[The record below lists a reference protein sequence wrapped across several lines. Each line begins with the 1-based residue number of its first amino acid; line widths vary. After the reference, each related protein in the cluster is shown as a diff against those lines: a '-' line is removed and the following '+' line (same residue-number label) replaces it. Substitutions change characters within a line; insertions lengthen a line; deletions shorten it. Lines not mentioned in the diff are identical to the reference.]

1 MHITRCDVF
10 DLSKKLTVTVALS
23 ALLASCAGMAPQAE
37 QSKAVAQQLAEVQ
50 AQLVALNKKFD
61 DLDDRLPPRQL
72 PKKADIA
79 FDHRP
84 ALGEP
89 SAKVGIV
96 EFSDFECPFCRKFH
110 DTTFEDIKKN
120 YIDAGKVIFVAR
132 NSPMD
137 IHPAAEPAAIAA
149 QCAAEQ
155 NAFYP
160 MQIELFKNQEQLGR
174 PLYKQ
179 LAGDLK
185 LEVDNFMK
193 CLDAPAAKNYVRDD
207 LAFATRLG
215 VQGTP
220 TFFVGRVEGNG
231 LVDAVAMVG
240 AHPYSLFTQVIDSFL
255 KQSEDLKQATH

>member
-1 MHITRCDVF
+1 MF
-10 DLSKKLTVTVALS
+10 DLFKRLSLAVALS
-23 ALLASCAGMAPQAE
+23 TLLVSCSGMAPQAE
-37 QSKAVAQQLAEVQ
+37 QSKGVAQQLSDVQ

-84 ALGEP
+84 ALGEQ

-120 YIDAGKVIFVAR
+120 YIDAGKVVFVAR
-132 NSPMD
+132 NAPMD

-155 NAFYP
+155 NAFYK
-160 MQIELFKNQEQLGR
+160 MQVELFKNQEQLGR

-179 LAGDLK
+179 LAGDIK
-185 LEVDNFMK
+185 LDVDSYMK
-193 CLDAPAAKNYVRDD
+193 CLDAPSTKQYVHDD
-207 LAFATRLG
+207 LAFATKLG

-255 KQSEDLKQATH
+255 KQSEELKQAAH

>member
-1 MHITRCDVF
+1 MF
-10 DLSKKLTVTVALS
+10 DLYKRLSVTIALS
-23 ALLASCAGMAPQAE
+23 AALAACGGMPPQGS
-37 QSKAVAQQLAEVQ
+37 QSNGVAQQLADVQ
-50 AQLVALNKKFD
+50 AQLAALNKKFD
-61 DLDDRLPPRQL
+61 ELDDRLPPRQL

-79 FDHRP
+79 FEHRP
-84 ALGEP
+84 ALGAQ

-120 YIDAGKVIFVAR
+120 YIDAGKVVFVAR
-132 NSPMD
+132 NAPMD

-155 NAFYP
+155 NAFFK
-160 MQIELFKNQEQLGR
+160 MQVELFKNQEHLSR
-174 PLYKQ
+174 PIYTQ
-179 LAGDLK
+179 LAGDIK
-185 LEVDNFMK
+185 LDVDRFNK
-193 CLDAPAAKNYVRDD
+193 CLDTLPAKQYVRDD
-207 LAFATRLG
+207 LAFATKLG

-255 KQSEDLKQATH
+255 KQSADLKQAAE